1 MTGPFLASD
10 YEAAG
15 VVIGRPEGHMAVYPF
30 SWQVPEKM
38 GLLPGVI
45 SVYGLHFDLDTGIN
59 SDKGVHMLSNEL
71 RV

>member
-1 MTGPFLASD
+1 
-10 YEAAG
+10 
-15 VVIGRPEGHMAVYPF
+15 MAVYPF